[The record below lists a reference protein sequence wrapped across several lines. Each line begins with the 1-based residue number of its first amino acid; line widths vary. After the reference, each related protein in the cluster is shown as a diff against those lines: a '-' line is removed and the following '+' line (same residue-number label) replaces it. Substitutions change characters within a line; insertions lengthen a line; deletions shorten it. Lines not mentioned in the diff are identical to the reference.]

1 MELIFTAAENRRYA
15 QIATDLGYLYG
26 ARLPAKIYPEFTAH
40 FVDQNWKRP
49 DLYPKYRAAVA
60 DHKPH
65 LASVLDWEHEN
76 QLAEVLRWAEE
87 IAPSVQEIIVIPK
100 VPGQVHKIPSIIGG
114 KKVRL
119 GFSVP
124 TSHGTT
130 EVMLDEIEAHGAGV
144 HLLGGDPRTQMM
156 ITARLGAQVKSID
169 FNKVMRMASLNC
181 VWVAQPL
188 PKGKAV
194 NRKWPQLQDLG
205 LGHLTE
211 DTCYT
216 AFQMSMENIGKA
228 WKSGAVQ
235 GQIPMF

>member
-1 MELIFTAAENRRYA
+1 MELIFTAASNQKYA

-26 ARLPAKIYPEFTAH
+26 ARLPAKIYPAFTPH
-40 FVDQNWKRP
+40 FVDQDWEHP
-49 DLYPKYRAAVA
+49 HLPKYLAAVHT
-60 DHKPH
+60 HKPPM
-65 LASVLDWEHEN
+65 ASVLDWEYQD
-76 QLAEVLRWAEE
+76 QLTEVLSWAEE
-87 IAPSVQEIIVIPK
+87 IAPFVQEVIVIPK
-100 VPGQVHKIPSIIGG
+100 VPGQVWQIPAKVGG
-114 KKVRL
+114 KKIRL

-124 TSHGTT
+124 TSHGAT
-130 EVMLDEIEAHGAGV
+130 EVTLDEIEAHGSGV

-156 ITARLGAQVKSID
+156 IAARLGARVKSID

-194 NRKWPQLQDLG
+194 NRKWPQLKDLG

-216 AFQMSMENIGKA
+216 AFELSMANIGKA
-228 WKSGAVQ
+228 WHSGMVQ